1 MAEEEVIAIP
11 VQPSDHKRKLENL
24 ESEILEQQHAGSID
38 NDVSVDDDKNASDY
52 CQPKRPKLDD
62 EAVDGLGIGGT
73 VENSGDVESKEEGT
87 EKPIAQSDENQDGNP
102 LIEKVQETIDAE
114 ESDNKME
121 DNGKPEDNQLVTPEV
136 VTSQDVSVEES
147 KEVNISGS
155 QNEGEDDSKET
166 NDVVAQK
173 EVENGSKEVTDC
185 DSQKEDE
192 ANAGG
197 ESKEVNG
204 SVSHDEI
211 GDESKEVNGGS
222 THKEV
227 DDTQSTTRRIDVPSS
242 KVGTLIGKGGEMVR
256 YLQVNSGAKIQIRR
270 DAEADPS
277 SALRPVEIIGTVS
290 CIEKAEKLINAV
302 IAEVEAGG
310 VPALAARGVPE
321 QMEIKV
327 PSDKV
332 GVIIGRGGETIKNMQ
347 TKSRARIQGKY
358 E

>member
-1 MAEEEVIAIP
+1 LLRHCV
-11 VQPSDHKRKLENL
+11 V
-24 ESEILEQQHAGSID
+24 
-38 NDVSVDDDKNASDY
+38 
-52 CQPKRPKLDD
+52 
-62 EAVDGLGIGGT
+62 GIGGT

-242 KVGTLIGKGGEMVR
+242 KVT
-256 YLQVNSGAKIQIRR
+256 
-270 DAEADPS
+270 
-277 SALRPVEIIGTVS
+277 
-290 CIEKAEKLINAV
+290 
-302 IAEVEAGG
+302 
-310 VPALAARGVPE
+310 
-321 QMEIKV
+321 
-327 PSDKV
+327 
-332 GVIIGRGGETIKNMQ
+332 
-347 TKSRARIQGKY
+347 
-358 E
+358 